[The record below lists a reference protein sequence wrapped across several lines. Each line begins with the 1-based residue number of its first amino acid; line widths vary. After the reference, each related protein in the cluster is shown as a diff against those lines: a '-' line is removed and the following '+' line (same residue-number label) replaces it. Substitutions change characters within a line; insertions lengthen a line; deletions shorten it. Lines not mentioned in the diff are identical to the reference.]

1 MNLRTTS
8 RSTSPAGGLAG
19 FTLIEVLVSVAF
31 IGITMVVFEILA
43 SSMRMNRDSRVALT
57 VNQAVNSYL
66 ETVYADWQSALQY
79 RDGSLSQPPALP
91 RHTWDVSVATVNV
104 HTGATSSS
112 VTFNQGSGLGS
123 YKGDVPLKR
132 VTLRY
137 TSASGGKYVGSVEVA
152 RP

>member
-1 MNLRTTS
+1 MQLFS
-8 RSTSPAGGLAG
+8 RSAPPAGRVAG
-19 FTLIEVLVSVAF
+19 FTLIEVLVAVAF

-79 RDGSLSQPPALP
+79 RNGNLSLPPELP
-91 RHTWDVSVATVNV
+91 RHTWNLSVATVNV
-104 HTGATSSS
+104 QTGTASNT
-112 VTFNQGSGLGS
+112 VTFSQGSAPGT
-123 YKGDVPLKR
+123 YNGDVPLKR

-137 TSASGGKYVGSVEVA
+137 TSDSGGAYVGSVEVA